1 MSLHSHNNKSG
12 NPRKKE
18 KHKMTTTTLTII
30 SALGGIVFC
39 TALFVFVMRKYMIR
53 AYRFDAPY
61 EKVAENI
68 EKAIKTVPGW
78 GHPLPDWDFHTAVSK
93 THYFDNLTKKRIFFV
108 CKAEYANAI
117 VDKFHH
123 MGAMM
128 PCAWALYETK
138 KGEVYLSK
146 MNIGLM
152 SYMFFGNAIGINMS
166 KVAKEEH
173 VMLAEL
179 RRLVA

>member
-1 MSLHSHNNKSG
+1 M
-12 NPRKKE
+12 
-18 KHKMTTTTLTII
+18 MTIVI
-30 SALGGIVFC
+30 GMVGGVVL
-39 TALFVFVMRKYMIR
+39 AMVLMVFVMRKYMIR
-53 AYRFDAPY
+53 AYRIDASY
-61 EKVAENI
+61 EKVCENV

-78 GHPLPDWDFHTAVSK
+78 GHPIPDWDFHMAVSK

-128 PCAWALYETK
+128 PCAWAIYETK

-152 SYMFFGNAIGINMS
+152 SKMFFGNVIGTNMG

-173 VMLAEL
+173 VMLDEL
-179 RRLVA
+179 RRLVAA